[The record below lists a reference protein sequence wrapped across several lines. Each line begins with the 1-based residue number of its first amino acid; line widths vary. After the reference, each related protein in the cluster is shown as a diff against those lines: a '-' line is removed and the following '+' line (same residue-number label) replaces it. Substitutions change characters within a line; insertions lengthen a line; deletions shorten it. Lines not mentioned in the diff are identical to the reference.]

1 MSHFKIILV
10 FSFYWLISCSKED
23 VPVTT
28 DFSKGIFVVN
38 EGPFNSGTGTIT
50 YRDAIDTIQ
59 DVFGRQNAG
68 KSLGNIAQSMI
79 KFDDKYYVSI
89 NNGAKI
95 QVINSKDFKSVTEIS
110 GIDAPR
116 FFATDNKKLY
126 VSAWGKDLNS
136 GKVYEIN
143 TITQKLSAPIETG
156 GAPEAMT
163 IHNDKLYVTVSTND
177 TQNISKKVI
186 VIDIKN
192 NSVIKSIETSDIPTA
207 IVKDKNGDLWVLC
220 SGFFDWTNP
229 ALNTN
234 GGLHKITNDQLAA
247 SFSLSNGAKGLAID
261 NKGEKLFFLMDSKVI
276 VQDIT
281 DETFKNESVYD
292 GNFYSIG
299 YHTGKGEIYLSDAGD
314 FQSNGQ
320 VITIDPLTKKAG
332 RFTAGIIPGF
342 FYFVD

>member
-116 FFATDNKKLY
+116 FFATDNKKL
-126 VSAWGKDLNS
+126 
-136 GKVYEIN
+136 
-143 TITQKLSAPIETG
+143 
-156 GAPEAMT
+156 
-163 IHNDKLYVTVSTND
+163 
-177 TQNISKKVI
+177 
-186 VIDIKN
+186 
-192 NSVIKSIETSDIPTA
+192 
-207 IVKDKNGDLWVLC
+207 
-220 SGFFDWTNP
+220 
-229 ALNTN
+229 
-234 GGLHKITNDQLAA
+234 
-247 SFSLSNGAKGLAID
+247 
-261 NKGEKLFFLMDSKVI
+261 
-276 VQDIT
+276 
-281 DETFKNESVYD
+281 
-292 GNFYSIG
+292 
-299 YHTGKGEIYLSDAGD
+299 
-314 FQSNGQ
+314 
-320 VITIDPLTKKAG
+320 
-332 RFTAGIIPGF
+332 
-342 FYFVD
+342 